1 MWSLYVCIRLQQ
13 LKNRKGIKIEGIFR
27 QQYDSFPKK
36 QSKSLF
42 ISK

>member
-1 MWSLYVCIRLQQ
+1 MLYACIRLHR
-13 LKNRKGIKIEGIFR
+13 LKKQKKDKIEGVFR